1 VGVKNWELVEHWF
14 GGHESGHA
22 IALHA
27 FREGDRTGEVLKQL
41 KTFNFPYNRDAL
53 EMWRR
58 HQGFQKPA
66 VTAPMLEQ
74 DTAGNI
80 VRNIT
85 RDMLYD
91 TIHLPRVEPAHHFVP
106 LPDDPPWD
114 ISVPRHTHSIPEP
127 WKDGVRLY
135 VILPDQQIP
144 HHDPHLNELVLRF
157 LDTNKARIT
166 GKIYSGDLIDLPGC
180 SRHPWDP
187 NMDPDPLRSTRDAI
201 KATNVYLDDCEQ
213 ACPSKGEDALIEG
226 NHELRLR
233 AFVLRQAPQLHFL
246 EEEDGESTLDIYR
259 LLRLKKRR
267 IRVPERVYPQ
277 DKHWLSDRIAV
288 IHGRLARAGSGVTAL
303 ATLRK
308 LGHSVIMGHTHRQSM
323 VFETQHP
330 RKGAETR
337 VAVEAGTLARIED
350 GLGYCADPDW
360 QQGLVV
366 VRLYPDGGFHT
377 SLGTYVRG
385 VFRWEDQELRS
396 SGHGVSVSV

>member
-1 VGVKNWELVEHWF
+1 VGSLKNWELVAEWF
-14 GGHESGHA
+14 TANPGIGNLA
-22 IALHA
+22 IEA
-27 FREGDRTGEVLKQL
+27 FLDGDRTGEVLKQL
-41 KTFNFPYNRDAL
+41 KHRDFPYNRDAL
-53 EMWRR
+53 ELWRR
-58 HQGFQKPA
+58 HQGFQKPVPA
-66 VTAPMLEQ
+66 DDRGSEIFRESL
-74 DTAGNI
+74 G
-80 VRNIT
+80 
-85 RDMLYD
+85 
-91 TIHLPRVEPAHHFVP
+91 RVESAS
-106 LPDDPPWD
+106 LP
-114 ISVPRHTHSIPEP
+114 HTHSLPDEHWIG
-127 WKDGVRLY
+127 DLGVRLY

-259 LLRLKKRR
+259 LLRLKKRG

-308 LGHSVIMGHTHRQSM
+308 LGHSVIMGHTHRQSQ

-360 QQGLVV
+360 QQGICV